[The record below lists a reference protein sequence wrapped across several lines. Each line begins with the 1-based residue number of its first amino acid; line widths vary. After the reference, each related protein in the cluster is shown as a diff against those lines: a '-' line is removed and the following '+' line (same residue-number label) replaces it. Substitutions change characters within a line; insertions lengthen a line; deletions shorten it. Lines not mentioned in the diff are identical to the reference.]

1 MENVDIELRDLDE
14 EELQQI
20 NKFMLSGC
28 SCVLGPSDING
39 QKTPCFNWFNK
50 EEVVY
55 RREQSLEM
63 SSISPSSLEA
73 YVLGHFSAI
82 NRTDKKIKFQISGQR
97 VCLSTFS
104 FLLGMSKSSIQRLYA
119 HYSSNGFIH
128 KDNNSK
134 GKPSKNPWN
143 RDIHKRREGIKI
155 FLENLIK
162 DHGICIPGRVPSH
175 HDFKS
180 IRFPSHW
187 NREVIYQKYVQSCLE
202 QGYLSYCCRTTFL
215 THWKVACPELG
226 IMGKR
231 SDVCSVCHV
240 HSEELALMFRDSLQ
254 KNTIEDWTSQ
264 IKSPIKEHIHH
275 VKTEREDYNRRVEY
289 SRNHPKTTALLTM
302 DFSEAKSVPHS
313 SVQIGTSH
321 FLSLYKVNI
330 FAIENEGLRR
340 SNIYIFDEAEQVF
353 ISSELL
359 NFYDMKF
366 VYF

>member
-187 NREVIYQKYVQSCLE
+187 NREVIYQKYVQWHALNLVS
-202 QGYLSYCCRTTFL
+202 
-215 THWKVACPELG
+215 WK
-226 IMGKR
+226 KR

-340 SNIYIFDEAEQVF
+340 SNIYIFDEAEQ
-353 ISSELL
+353 
-359 NFYDMKF
+359 
-366 VYF
+366 